1 MPDQLLDTFVRSI
14 MDGDQAGALEGVNAL
29 IASGYNRKEIVTA
42 GVEEAMNRLDAK
54 CTVQQFNLLEIM
66 LSGRAVMEVMKTLYP
81 PDAPLP
87 ANKGIV
93 VLATLEGDVHD
104 LGKSIVRMI
113 LMAKGY
119 QVVDCGKD
127 CPVISLMETIER
139 VSPLVVGISGLIT
152 TVVPL
157 VRTVKDALEER
168 SLTGIKVMAG
178 GSTLKQI
185 PAEQLNVDYVAETA
199 FDSVKYIESLVA
211 DSR

>member
-1 MPDQLLDTFVRSI
+1 MPDQKMDSFVKTI
-14 MDGDQAGALEGVNAL
+14 MDGDQTGALEGVNAL
-29 IASGYNRKEIVTA
+29 IESGYERKEIVTA

-66 LSGRAVMEVMKTLYP
+66 LSGRAVMEVMKRLYP
-81 PDAPLP
+81 PDSPVP
-87 ANKGIV
+87 ANKGII

-104 LGKSIVRMI
+104 LGKSIVSMI
-113 LMAKGY
+113 LTAKGY

-127 CPVISLMETIER
+127 CPVIRLMETVER
-139 VSPLVVGISGLIT
+139 VNPLVIGISGLIT

-168 SLTGIKVMAG
+168 GLTGIKVMAG

-185 PAEQLNVDYVAETA
+185 PAEQL
-199 FDSVKYIESLVA
+199 
-211 DSR
+211 